1 MVKKGITF
9 LPRGTVIGGKYEILR
24 VVGTGGMSVVYQV
37 NDTHLNKNWALKEVR
52 KDGIKNYEIVKQ
64 GLVVETDMLKK
75 LSHPALPRIV
85 DVIDD
90 EGVFYVVMDFL
101 EGQTLKDVL
110 DKHGAQS
117 QEDVVNWGIQLC
129 QVLNYLHTRRPPIIY
144 RDMKPGNVMLKP
156 EGDVV
161 LFDFGIAR
169 EFKEKNVADTTCL
182 GTIGYAAPEQFG
194 NHGQTDPRTDIF
206 CLGATL
212 YHLVTGKNPSDPPY
226 EILPIRK
233 VNPALSSGLE
243 KIILKCTQKNP
254 DDRYQN
260 CAELMYALDNYEHI
274 DVSYRKRLKRR
285 VWAFG
290 ISLFVSILGFAGS
303 GISYVGIQREKMH
316 NYATQLT
323 EANDMATQSVYKGEY
338 DPDVMA
344 QFVNTI
350 EIDPSREE
358 AYLRILDYASRTRNT
373 QAGLDV
379 VCSRIDSGTG
389 GIDKNNDV
397 LLRVAQ
403 LYFGGNN
410 MDTSFSGDYTQAARY
425 FDKINQE
432 TVPEA
437 KYFAD
442 LSRALG
448 TFSSSINWDEVNKTL
463 ESFVNYNDGQ
473 TLDID
478 KVRNYQLAAGVYT
491 TNKREFQQLKIDPYE
506 KALGLLQQAADG
518 IENLLRDV
526 QAGTGQSTDKEVLH
540 ELQKQVIK
548 DIANDY
554 YTGYTIESPST
565 DFDKAIDYYTQLIT
579 LTENEDEIKDIY
591 FRITDITREQGDENK
606 TISAYED
613 LIRRYSDSAKAYLD
627 YAAYM
632 YDLGDLTKSAE
643 LYRKASACKDA
654 EEDPNYER
662 LGIKLRN
669 AGALT

>member
-1 MVKKGITF
+1 MARKGITF

-52 KDGIKNYEIVKQ
+52 KDGIRNYEIVKQ

-85 DVIDD
+85 DVIDN
-90 EGVFYVVMDFL
+90 EGVFYVVMDFI

-110 DKHGAQS
+110 DKYGAQS
-117 QEDVVNWGIQLC
+117 QEDVVSWGIQLC
-129 QVLNYLHTRRPPIIY
+129 EVLNYLHTRRPPIIY
-144 RDMKPGNVMLKP
+144 RDMKPGNIMLKP

-233 VNPALSSGLE
+233 VNPALSTGLE
-243 KIILKCTQKNP
+243 KIIQKCTQKNP

-274 DVSYRKRLKRR
+274 DTSYRNGLKRR
-285 VWAFG
+285 VWGFG
-290 ISLFVSILGFAGS
+290 ISLAVSILGFTGAGL
-303 GISYVGIQREKMH
+303 SYAGIQRERMN
-316 NYATQLT
+316 NYAEQIT
-323 EANDMATQSVYKGEY
+323 EANDMATQSVYRGEY
-338 DPDVMA
+338 DPEVMA

-358 AYLRILDYASRTRNT
+358 AYLRILDYASRTQNT

-410 MDTSFSGDYTQAARY
+410 MDKSFSVNYTQAARY
-425 FDKINQE
+425 FDKIDQKA
-432 TVPEA
+432 VPEA

-448 TFSSSINWDEVNKTL
+448 TFSSSVNWEEVNGTL
-463 ESFVNYNDGQ
+463 ESFVEYNGGQ
-473 TLDID
+473 TLDIE
-478 KVRNYQLAAGVYT
+478 KIRNYQLAAGVYT
-491 TNKREFQQLKIDPYE
+491 TNKREFQQLKIDPYDN
-506 KALGLLQQAADG
+506 AIRLLLEAEDG
-518 IENLLRDV
+518 IEKLLKDV
-526 QAGTGQSTDKEVLH
+526 QAGTGQSSDKEILQ

-554 YTGYTIESPST
+554 YTGYTIDSPAT
-565 DFDKAIDYYTQLIT
+565 DFDKAIDYYTQLT
-579 LTENEDEIKDIY
+579 ALTENEDEIKDIY
-591 FRITDITREQGDENK
+591 FRITDITREQGDKKK
-606 TISAYED
+606 TVDAYED
-613 LIRRYSDSAKAYLD
+613 LISRYSDSAKAYLD
-627 YAAYM
+627 YASYM
-632 YDLGDLTKSAE
+632 YEEGDLNKSAE

>member
-1 MVKKGITF
+1 MARKGITF

-52 KDGIKNYEIVKQ
+52 KDGIRNYEIVKQ

-110 DKHGAQS
+110 DKYGAQS

-129 QVLNYLHTRRPPIIY
+129 EVLNYLHTRRPPIIY
-144 RDMKPGNVMLKP
+144 RDMKPGNIMLKP

-233 VNPALSSGLE
+233 VNPALSTGLE
-243 KIILKCTQKNP
+243 KIIQKCTQKNP

-274 DVSYRKRLKRR
+274 DTSYRKKLKRR

-290 ISLFVSILGFAGS
+290 ISLFVSILGFAGA
-303 GISYVGIQREKMH
+303 GLSYAGIQQERMN
-316 NYATQLT
+316 NYAAQLT
-323 EANDMATQSVYKGEY
+323 EANDMATQSVYRGEY

-358 AYLRILDYASRTRNT
+358 AYLRILDYAGRTQNT

-410 MDTSFSGDYTQAARY
+410 MDPSFSVNYTQAARY
-425 FDKINQE
+425 FDKIDQSA
-432 TVPEA
+432 VPEA

-442 LSRALG
+442 LARALG
-448 TFSSSINWDEVNKTL
+448 TFSSSVNWEEVNGTL
-463 ESFVNYNDGQ
+463 ESFIAYNDGQ

-491 TNKREFQQLKIDPYE
+491 TNKREFQQMKIDPYE
-506 KALGLLQQAADG
+506 KAIGLLLQAEDG
-518 IENLLRDV
+518 IGKLLKDV
-526 QAGTGQSTDKEVLH
+526 QAGTGQSSDREILQ

-554 YTGYTIESPST
+554 YTGYTIESPAT

-579 LTENEDEIKDIY
+579 LTENEDEIKEIY
-591 FRITDITREQGDENK
+591 FRITDITREQGDEKK
-606 TISAYED
+606 TIAAYED
-613 LIRRYSDSAKAYLD
+613 LIERYSDSARAYLV
-627 YAAYM
+627 YASYM
-632 YDLGDLTKSAE
+632 YDQGDLTKSAE
-643 LYRKASACKDA
+643 LYRKASACEDA
-654 EEDPNYER
+654 EKDPNYKP